1 MLATSSIAPDT
12 KTNAWLRRS
21 RILLAVALAWGVLH
35 FGAGALLEP
44 GLDRPIVLM
53 PTGGILAALVLLIA
67 AAAAGYAGRWLD
79 GATPGP
85 TVGVIVLMTGV
96 ALWSWPA
103 GTMDDWLKLA
113 NPAPGA
119 PSGAAY
125 AALLPEYVLWVLV
138 MLAAVQACRLAGG
151 AATGSFEGASAAGRA
166 AGDASPA
173 WPGWTALVLTAALSG
188 ALVLILSGPRTDATY
203 RGQVYFA
210 LALGFYGGGWAA
222 SRLTHVKAPRW
233 YLPAPFL
240 VGVFGLLW
248 AMSQPALPGRYAEI
262 NIIPANGL
270 ARALP
275 IETVSVGAL
284 ALLLLLRGLTHKP
297 AQRTGD
303 V

>member
-1 MLATSSIAPDT
+1 ML
-12 KTNAWLRRS
+12 
-21 RILLAVALAWGVLH
+21 G
-35 FGAGALLEP
+35 P

-53 PTGGILAALVLLIA
+53 RSGAILAALVLLIA
-67 AAAAGYAGRWLD
+67 AAAGYVGRWLD
-79 GATPGP
+79 SAAPGP
-85 TVGVIVLMTGV
+85 TAGLIVLMPGV
-96 ALWSWPA
+96 ALWIWPA

-125 AALLPEYVLWVLV
+125 AALLPDYLLWALV
-138 MLAAVQACRLAGG
+138 VIAAVQSGRLAGG
-151 AATGSFEGASAAGRA
+151 AATGSSTGASAAGRTA
-166 AGDASPA
+166 ADGAPA

-222 SRLTHVKAPRW
+222 SRLTNVRAPLW

-240 VGVFGLLW
+240 VGVFGSLW
-248 AMSQPALPGRYAEI
+248 ALYQPALPGRYAEI

-270 ARALP
+270 VRALP
-275 IETVSVGAL
+275 SEIVSVGSL
-284 ALLLLLRGLTHKP
+284 ALMVLLRGLVRKP
-297 AQRTGD
+297 AQQSGA